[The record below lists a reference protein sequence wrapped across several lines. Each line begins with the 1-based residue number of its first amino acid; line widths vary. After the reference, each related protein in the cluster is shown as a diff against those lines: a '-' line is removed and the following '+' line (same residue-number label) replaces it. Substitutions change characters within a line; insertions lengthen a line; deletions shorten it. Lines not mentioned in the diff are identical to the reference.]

1 MTELHFDAPKQKS
14 SIIKVLGVGGGGSNA
29 VTHMF
34 KQGIKGVDFIICNT
48 DAQAMDTSPI
58 PNKIQL
64 GNRGLGAGS
73 IPDVGREA
81 AEENIE
87 DIRAYLESHTK
98 MLFITAGMG
107 GGTGTGAAP
116 VIAKVAKEMGIL
128 TVAIVTIPFYF
139 EGRKRRLQAENGIDE
154 LKKHVD
160 TLLLISN
167 EKLREIH
174 GNLKL
179 SEAFGHADDILTT
192 AAKGIAEIITVTGY
206 INVDFE
212 DVKTVMKNSGTAI
225 MGSALAEGPDRAVV
239 AVKEALSSPLLND
252 NKITGASNI
261 LLYIASGKEEITF
274 DEVTEITDYIQNEA
288 GQNAEIIW
296 GNGYDESLDGKI
308 SITLIAT
315 GFKSPEMVTE
325 NTLNREKKKTVYALN
340 DNSTIANAKKPEPE
354 LTTPISSYN
363 ETEQKSNHS
372 ELTEIEF
379 TAVNSSKEEPV
390 AEQADEPVEVEIVLV
405 KKEKPADAQKPEQ
418 VPMEVNTEPFLFIR
432 KPVAENITEN
442 KTPRL
447 SFDIPITTEHNSNL
461 RIKHTVGEFPK
472 KPERPQ
478 PTVRSEDERV
488 MMEKKAEE
496 RQKKLRELSLP
507 LNLNES
513 LDEMEKVP
521 AYLRRKVQ
529 LNSVT
534 PSSESVVSRYSIG
547 ESNEKNDSEI
557 QSRDIPF
564 LHNKPD

>member
-1 MTELHFDAPKQKS
+1 MILNNEAFNKFNKNIGARIMTELLFEAPKQKS

-34 KQGIKGVDFIICNT
+34 KQGIKGVDFLICNT
-48 DAQAMDTSPI
+48 DAQAMETSPI

-81 AEENIE
+81 AEENI
-87 DIRAYLESHTK
+87 DDVRSYLENHTK

-116 VIAKVAKEMGIL
+116 VIAKVAREMGIL
-128 TVAIVTIPFYF
+128 TVAIVTIPFNF
-139 EGRKRRLQAENGIDE
+139 EGRKRKLQAEMGIDE

-225 MGSALAEGPDRAVV
+225 MGSAMAEGPDRAVV
-239 AVKEALSSPLLND
+239 AVKQALSSPLLND

-261 LLYIASGKEEITF
+261 LLYISSGKEEITF

-296 GNGYDESLDGKI
+296 GNGYDEALGDKI

-315 GFKSPEMVTE
+315 GFKSPEKLDE
-325 NTLNREKKKTVYALN
+325 LTLNRESKKTVYKLN
-340 DNSTIANAKKPEPE
+340 ETPPLANAKIPEPNIK
-354 LTTPISSYN
+354 PVVASSPVFD
-363 ETEQKSNHS
+363 ETAPATENTEVADQ
-372 ELTEIEF
+372 TEIP
-379 TAVNSSKEEPV
+379 VEEPV
-390 AEQADEPVEVEIVLV
+390 FEINDESVEEDIVLI
-405 KKEKPADAQKPEQ
+405 KKEKTPEAQKPVD
-418 VPMEVNTEPFLFIR
+418 VPIEIINEP
-432 KPVAENITEN
+432 V
-442 KTPRL
+442 
-447 SFDIPITTEHNSNL
+447 
-461 RIKHTVGEFPK
+461 
-472 KPERPQ
+472 
-478 PTVRSEDERV
+478 
-488 MMEKKAEE
+488 
-496 RQKKLRELSLP
+496 
-507 LNLNES
+507 
-513 LDEMEKVP
+513 
-521 AYLRRKVQ
+521 
-529 LNSVT
+529 
-534 PSSESVVSRYSIG
+534 
-547 ESNEKNDSEI
+547 
-557 QSRDIPF
+557 
-564 LHNKPD
+564 